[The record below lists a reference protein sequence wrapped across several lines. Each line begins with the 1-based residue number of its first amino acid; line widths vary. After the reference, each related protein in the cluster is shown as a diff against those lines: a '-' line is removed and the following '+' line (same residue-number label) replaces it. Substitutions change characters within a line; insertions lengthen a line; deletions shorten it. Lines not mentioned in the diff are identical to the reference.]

1 MAPRTSWKGFI
12 KLSLVSVPVKAF
24 TAHDTG
30 EQVRLNQLHAECNG
44 RVKYQKIC
52 PEHGELGSKDIV
64 SGYEYAKGQYVVI
77 DPDEVKSLRTA
88 SDRSVAIE
96 GFIKPDEIPP
106 RQHAGKSYY
115 LLPDG
120 VAGVKPYA
128 LLHKGMVDGGVQAL
142 AQIVLSGREQI
153 VLLRPVENLIEMSVL
168 HYAKRVK
175 SIHEFTAEMPQA
187 ELSDSEVTLANTLIA
202 ASRIEE
208 FEFSEYKD
216 RYVENMTRL
225 IEMKIE
231 GEEVVQAPD
240 PEEPKIIN
248 LMDALKKSV
257 AEAQAAAAT
266 ASGGDAPED
275 AADAADAA
283 DPGGAQANTPKS
295 AAKKAPAKKKA
306 TKKKAAA
313 KKKMAPSASR
323 KKVARQKS
331 G

>member
-24 TAHDTG
+24 TANDTA
-30 EQVRLNQLHAECNG
+30 EQVRLNQLHVECHG
-44 RVKYQKIC
+44 RVKYQKVC
-52 PEHGELGSKDIV
+52 PEHGELGRDDIV

-96 GFIKPDEIPP
+96 GFIEPEALPP
-106 RQHAGKSYY
+106 RYHAGKSYF

-128 LLHKGMVDGGVQAL
+128 LLHRGMIEGNVHAL
-142 AQIVLSGREQI
+142 AQIVLSGREQM
-153 VLLRPVENLIEMSVL
+153 VLLRPVENVIEMSVL
-168 HYAKRVK
+168 HYHKRVK
-175 SIHEFTAEMPQA
+175 SVHEFTGEMPEA
-187 ELSDSEVTLANTLIA
+187 ELSDSEMSLASTLIT
-202 ASRIEE
+202 ASRIAE
-208 FEFSEYKD
+208 FDFSAYKD

-225 IEMKIE
+225 IEMKID

-257 AEAQAAAAT
+257 AEAQAAIASAPADAEAET
-266 ASGGDAPED
+266 EASGP
-275 AADAADAA
+275 AAA
-283 DPGGAQANTPKS
+283 S
-295 AAKKAPAKKKA
+295 AKKPAK
-306 TKKKAAA
+306 